1 MPYEQGCT
9 ANLRVWLQTQ
19 QQRPFTTKLFHEAD
33 CAIYILDVTKSPE
46 SHRQKLS
53 KFKDLLD
60 EYCEDD
66 IVTILIGN
74 KFDLQAERLLDSF
87 TGHELA
93 KDFEMDRYIETSATR
108 MINVNLAI
116 DCILSLVSK
125 QGPKIKNM
133 RQTLSLIATDHNT
146 TIQERD
152 NESSSQNKNSMTPV
166 LSSKV
171 ISVIEVKQKKCCK

>member
-1 MPYEQGCT
+1 M
-9 ANLRVWLQTQ
+9 
-19 QQRPFTTKLFHEAD
+19 
-33 CAIYILDVTKSPE
+33 
-46 SHRQKLS
+46 
-53 KFKDLLD
+53 LD
-60 EYCEDD
+60 EHCEDD

-87 TGHELA
+87 TGHEMA

-146 TIQERD
+146 TI
-152 NESSSQNKNSMTPV
+152 
-166 LSSKV
+166 
-171 ISVIEVKQKKCCK
+171 